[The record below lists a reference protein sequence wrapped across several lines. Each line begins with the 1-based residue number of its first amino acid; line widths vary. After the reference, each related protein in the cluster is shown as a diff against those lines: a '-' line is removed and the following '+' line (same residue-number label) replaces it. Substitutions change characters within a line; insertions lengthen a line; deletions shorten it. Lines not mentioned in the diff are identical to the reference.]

1 MRDFPRTSFLTFY
14 PLTPQSPDTPVNHD
28 GNWPPDKKPAPN
40 GPQSQA
46 SFPLLQVIPTY
57 ILAFSSTRPRH
68 GNYPSD
74 RMPHMGCQNT
84 PPHNPS
90 DPKNPPI
97 TARRSIPPDCMD
109 GKPHPPPYK
118 STQALKRGTT
128 EFFQINNDSFP
139 FLFVQNRSQIS
150 VHGAQSS

>member
-1 MRDFPRTSFLTFY
+1 MNETAPSFHIAILLLRFFSVWTGTQCCELSTRTSLLALY

-28 GNWPPDKKPAPN
+28 GNWPPAKKPTPN

-57 ILAFSSTRPRH
+57 ILAFSSTHPRH

-90 DPKNPPI
+90 DQKFPPS
-97 TARRSIPPDCMD
+97 RREEVSPLI
-109 GKPHPPPYK
+109 
-118 STQALKRGTT
+118 A
-128 EFFQINNDSFP
+128 
-139 FLFVQNRSQIS
+139 
-150 VHGAQSS
+150 